1 MQYDNE
7 EEKPVGP
14 ERRHSKR
21 VGRELAMQYLFQ
33 CDLTGEGFSPDSWN
47 AFFEQAAAEHELGD
61 NRHGRKCREYAEKL
75 LAACVHDADRIAE
88 TIKNLARNWDPDR
101 ISTVDRNILRVA
113 IAEMYN
119 FPDVPPVVSIDEAVA
134 ITRDYSDER
143 ACDFVNG
150 ILNAVKGTLGRPE
163 REGVR

>member
-1 MQYDNE
+1 MQYENE
-7 EEKPVGP
+7 VEKP

-33 CDLTGEGFSPDSWN
+33 CDLTGEKFSPDTWT
-47 AFFEQAAAEHELGD
+47 AFWEQAAAEHELGD

-75 LAACVHDADRIAE
+75 LDACVRDADKIAE
-88 TIKNLARNWDPDR
+88 TIRSLARNWDPER
-101 ISTVDRNILRVA
+101 ISTVDRSILKVA

-150 ILNAVKGTLGRPE
+150 ILNAVKSTLGRPE